1 MPSQATQPNAL
12 NKPPK
17 PIKLIAIDIDG
28 TLLDS
33 NWRIPESNRLAIVEA
48 LSRGI
53 DVVLVTGR
61 RFDFA
66 LPVASS
72 LPDSILLICSN
83 GALIKKMNGETYLRH
98 LLDREIAR
106 EVLAATASY
115 RIGCALL
122 FDRAKDGQV
131 VYENINLDD
140 PDRRAYYNRNR
151 EFLLQVK
158 PLESALTE
166 DPIQVMFTGGFERMR
181 AVKHLLETAPIS
193 QRYSVAIT
201 EYEKK
206 DFSILDINAR
216 GISKGTTLKE
226 WTRRIGIEREEVMAV
241 GDNWNDHDMLEFAG
255 FAVVMGN
262 CVPELRNCGWP
273 VTLTNDEG
281 GLGHAIRT
289 YALAN

>member
-1 MPSQATQPNAL
+1 MPISPQTPANPATPA
-12 NKPPK
+12 K

-33 NWRIPESNRLAIVEA
+33 HWRIPEDNRLAIVEA
-48 LSRGI
+48 LNRGI
-53 DVVLVTGR
+53 QVVLVTGR

-72 LPDSILLICSN
+72 LPKSIFLICSN
-83 GALIKKMNGETYLRH
+83 GALIKTMDGETHLRH
-98 LLDREIAR
+98 LLNREIAR

-115 RIGCALL
+115 RTGCALL
-122 FDRAKDGQV
+122 FDRAKEGQV
-131 VYENINLDD
+131 VYEHINLED
-140 PDRRAYYNRNR
+140 PDRRAYYDSNR
-151 EFLLQVK
+151 EFLLQVT

-181 AVKHLLETAPIS
+181 AVKNLLATAPIS
-193 QRYSVAIT
+193 HKYSIGIT
-201 EYEKK
+201 EYEQK
-206 DFSILDINAR
+206 DFSILDINSR
-216 GISKGTTLKE
+216 GISKGSTLKE
-226 WTRRIGIEREEVMAV
+226 WVRRLGITREEVMAV

-255 FAVVMGN
+255 LAVVMGN
-262 CVPELRNCGWP
+262 CVPELRNFGWA

-289 YALAN
+289 FALAN

>member
-1 MPSQATQPNAL
+1 MPEAPAA
-12 NKPPK
+12 KR

-33 NWRIPESNRLAIVEA
+33 HWRIPEENRLAIVEA
-48 LSRGI
+48 LARGI
-53 DVVLVTGR
+53 EVVLVTGR

-66 LPVASS
+66 LPVAST
-72 LPDSILLICSN
+72 LPKSIFLICSN
-83 GALIKKMNGETYLRH
+83 GALIKTMDGETHLRH
-98 LLDREIAR
+98 LLSRDIAR
-106 EVLAATASY
+106 EVLDATKSY
-115 RIGCALL
+115 RTGCALL
-122 FDRAKDGQV
+122 FDRPKDGQV
-131 VYENINLDD
+131 VYEHINLED
-140 PDRRAYYNRNR
+140 PDRRAYYDRNR
-151 EFLLQVK
+151 EFLHQVK

-181 AVKHLLETAPIS
+181 AVKNVLASAPIAHK
-193 QRYSVAIT
+193 YSVAIT

-206 DFSILDINAR
+206 DFSILDVNAH
-216 GISKGTTLKE
+216 GISKGATLKE
-226 WTRRIGIEREEVMAV
+226 WTRRLGIPREEVMAI

-255 FAVVMGN
+255 LAVVMGN

-273 VTLTNDEG
+273 ITLTNDEA